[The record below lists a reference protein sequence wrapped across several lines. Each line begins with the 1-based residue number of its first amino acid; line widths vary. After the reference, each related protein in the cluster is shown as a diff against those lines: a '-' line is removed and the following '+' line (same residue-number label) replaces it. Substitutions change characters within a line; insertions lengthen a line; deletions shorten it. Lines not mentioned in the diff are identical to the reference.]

1 MLPIDAAVRLN
12 AARRGSAPALVTPER
27 VITHAALAERMAR
40 LAAGLEAHCGA
51 TRRVG
56 ILLGNVPEHLETLF
70 AVATMGGCTIPM
82 DPRWS
87 PTEIAAALRF
97 APDVIVVEPA
107 FVEVLHAACQAVGA
121 APHIVVL
128 GPDYD
133 ALLAS
138 RPLAP
143 ADALLASTP
152 AAPDD
157 AVLASEPPAPA
168 DARRLAQAR
177 PETNGPRV
185 LRAVDAMAADYL
197 VAPTGGTTS
206 GVKGTRISHR
216 ATIMRFLIQAAEFGF
231 NADDVYLAATPLF
244 HGGARSF
251 AMGHLYYGGA
261 VVLAG
266 RVATE
271 QVPALVARHNVTLTF
286 LVPTMLR
293 DLAASGRRLGGRF
306 RALIASGSK
315 LESDLRASLQKHV
328 TSGVYNYFAS
338 VEAGGIAVA
347 RPTDPPS
354 KADTVGRPVWGSEV
368 RLLDEAGQPVARGT
382 IGRVAVRGLATSHG
396 YLDDDSATSQ
406 AYLDGAVLT
415 GDLAS
420 LDDDGYLTLSG
431 RETDM
436 IISGGINVHPAEV
449 EAVLASHPGVA
460 NVAILG
466 VADPRWG
473 EAVTAVV
480 VRQPGATVS
489 AEDLQAYAGQRLA
502 GYKRPKKIVFRD
514 ALPLSS
520 MGKVAK
526 QTLRKELERERTP

>member
-27 VITHAALAERMAR
+27 VITHAALAERTAR

-56 ILLGNVPEHLETLF
+56 VLLSNVPEHLETLF
-70 AVATMGGCTIPM
+70 AVAAMGGCAVPM

-87 PTEIAAALRF
+87 PTELAAALRF
-97 APDVIVVEPA
+97 APEVVVVEPA
-107 FVEVLHAACQAVGA
+107 FVDVLQAACQASGA
-121 APHIVVL
+121 APRIIAL

-133 ALLAS
+133 ALLTS
-138 RPLAP
+138 AP
-143 ADALLASTP
+143 VARADALGS
-152 AAPDD
+152 AAVVPDD
-157 AVLASEPPAPA
+157 AH
-168 DARRLAQAR
+168 RLPHAGL
-177 PETNGPRV
+177 ETSRPRV
-185 LRAVDAMAADYL
+185 LRAVPMDADYL

-206 GVKGTRISHR
+206 GVKGTRISYR

-266 RVATE
+266 RVPTE
-271 QVPALVARHNVTLTF
+271 QVPDLVARHDVTLTF

-315 LESDLRASLQKHV
+315 LEPDLRANLQERV
-328 TSGVYNYFAS
+328 TRGVYNYFAS

-347 RPTDPPS
+347 RPSDPPS
-354 KADTVGRPVWGSEV
+354 KVDTVGRPVWGSEV
-368 RLLDEAGQPVARGT
+368 RLLDEAGQPVAAGNV
-382 IGRVAVRGLATSHG
+382 GRVAVRGLATSHG
-396 YLDDDSATSQ
+396 YLDDDSATRH

-420 LDDDGYLTLSG
+420 LDDDGFLTLSG

-466 VADPRWG
+466 VADSRWG

-480 VRQPGATVS
+480 VRQPGATIS

-502 GYKRPKKIVFRD
+502 GYKRPKRIVFRD